1 MHDLRGKRVLIT
13 GAASG
18 IGRGAVLA
26 FAREGSVLLL
36 ADIDSEKLAGLE
48 AELKRAGTGSR
59 CYVVDVADERQVRK
73 MATSVEADVGGVDV
87 LVNVAGVCVVAD
99 VVDTPLEDWRWII
112 GVNLWGPVY
121 TVNAFLPG
129 MIERGTGHIVNVSSA
144 GGLVSF
150 GLIAA
155 YSATK
160 FALVGFSEALGQEV
174 WQHGIGVTAFCPGVT
189 GTPIVRSM
197 RFHGYSRDAMLR
209 FWDRLMSSR
218 AVVSAEKT
226 GELIVLAVRKAK
238 PLVVTSRPAKI
249 LVLLNRLFP
258 GVIRFTMRR
267 GKRLN
272 ERLYR

>member
-1 MHDLRGKRVLIT
+1 LRDLYSRRVLIT

-18 IGRGAVLA
+18 IGRGAALA
-26 FAREGSVLLL
+26 FAREGSRLLL
-36 ADIDSEKLAGLE
+36 VDINGDGLE
-48 AELKRAGTGSR
+48 ELEKELKLRGTDCRS
-59 CYVVDVADERQVRK
+59 YLADVASEDAVREL
-73 MATSVEADVGGVDV
+73 AASVEADVGGVDV

-112 GVNLWGPVY
+112 GVNLWGPVH
-121 TVNAFLPG
+121 TVHAFLPG
-129 MIERGTGHIVNVSSA
+129 MIERGSGHIVNVSSA

-150 GLIAA
+150 GLIAS
-155 YSATK
+155 YSTTK

-197 RFHGYSRDAMLR
+197 RFHGYSRDAMLK

-226 GELIVLAVRKAK
+226 GELIVLAVKKEK

-267 GKRLN
+267 GKMLN